1 MKTFFLFFSLTFSG
15 LTTSHLLLEKKNV
28 SPICFY
34 SLMSLLV
41 FTLCHNH
48 IHAVLFLKRERKR
61 ETSLKQTSEQS
72 RPDQRALPHKAA
84 ALRTGNNKISSVQ
97 GKKCSRAIS
106 SNFQVEKSLSLPAI
120 NSA

>member
-1 MKTFFLFFSLTFSG
+1 MDADNEDFLFVSSLTFSG

-48 IHAVLFLKRERKR
+48 IHAVLFFKKREKERDLT
-61 ETSLKQTSEQS
+61 E
-72 RPDQRALPHKAA
+72 A
-84 ALRTGNNKISSVQ
+84 NK
-97 GKKCSRAIS
+97 
-106 SNFQVEKSLSLPAI
+106 
-120 NSA
+120 